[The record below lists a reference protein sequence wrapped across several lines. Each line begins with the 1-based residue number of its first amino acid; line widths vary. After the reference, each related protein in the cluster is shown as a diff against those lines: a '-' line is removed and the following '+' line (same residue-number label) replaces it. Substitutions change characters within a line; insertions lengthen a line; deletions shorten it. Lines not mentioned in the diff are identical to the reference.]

1 MSKLFFS
8 KSSPKPFL
16 QLADLHL
23 SSLQV
28 VHHPPRGDEQGVP
41 NLRHPDPQNKTS
53 PFSQVFI
60 SPTSSISPHI
70 LVLLWWS
77 FSLTFLS
84 ARADKALQDIVY
96 KVVPGLYRTE
106 MQNRVKFYT
115 RHPDAEPANS
125 EDAGEVA
132 DSLFFSPEDDISMS
146 IEYFDNIR

>member
-1 MSKLFFS
+1 MFGFVNNLEKLVFNFS
-8 KSSPKPFL
+8 
-16 QLADLHL
+16 
-23 SSLQV
+23 
-28 VHHPPRGDEQGVP
+28 
-41 NLRHPDPQNKTS
+41 NL
-53 PFSQVFI
+53 
-60 SPTSSISPHI
+60 
-70 LVLLWWS
+70 
-77 FSLTFLS
+77 
-84 ARADKALQDIVY
+84 RADKALQDIVY

>member
-1 MSKLFFS
+1 MIFVIMFGFVINLEKLFFNFS
-8 KSSPKPFL
+8 
-16 QLADLHL
+16 
-23 SSLQV
+23 
-28 VHHPPRGDEQGVP
+28 
-41 NLRHPDPQNKTS
+41 NL
-53 PFSQVFI
+53 
-60 SPTSSISPHI
+60 
-70 LVLLWWS
+70 
-77 FSLTFLS
+77 
-84 ARADKALQDIVY
+84 RADKALQDIVY